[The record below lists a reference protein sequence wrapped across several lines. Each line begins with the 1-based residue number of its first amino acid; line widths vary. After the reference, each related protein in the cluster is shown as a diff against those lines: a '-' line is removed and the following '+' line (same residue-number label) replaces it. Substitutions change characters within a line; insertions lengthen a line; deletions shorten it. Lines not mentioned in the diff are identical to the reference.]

1 MMQGKT
7 TRQLWLLCTAW
18 LLCGSLHAQDLDRL
32 KKMANNVTQATERMD
47 ALTMLIDSSMTQDLD
62 RAATYVEQL
71 QGEAKRAKSGYHL
84 GVVEEKRGTISYKG
98 SRLDSARV
106 QYKRAYDHYWR
117 AGSKEEAMLA
127 YTRIGIMYSL
137 EGRYSDAARIYGNVR
152 AHSGKTAKVHAFLH
166 NQWGTLY
173 HYQNNVDSAEY
184 YYQKSAAE
192 YTILHD
198 TVAQLRALYNYSVL
212 LWNNDQRDKAKPMVY
227 QIKDLQEKIGAL
239 DGLHYTHGRL
249 MGMLIAEGDYEKAL
263 LYGEKQYDYAK
274 SINDTV
280 KIMEALSNIGRLM
293 LTRGEPAIS
302 ISYVKEAL
310 AIAKKGGFFEAQ
322 QLSLIDLGEA
332 YTEMGQY
339 AEAETAL
346 KSGFN
351 LSAGKGETRYTPITA
366 YYLGRLYHKMNR
378 LEDAKY
384 WLQKVLTKA
393 EENLP
398 LPDVVLLYDA
408 LADIYLTENN
418 SGQAIKMAEK
428 GYGLASASD
437 GIDSW
442 LIKLSNTLYQ
452 AYKAQGNYQAA
463 LQYHEQY
470 KQLSDTLFNVE
481 KVKTETKQLKDFEFK
496 LEKETIAVVQQARE
510 DQLTAKA
517 RQNALI
523 AGFVGLLALV
533 SLAFF
538 VNLRRQQTRIRAQ
551 NEELTRL
558 NATKDRIFAII
569 GHDMRKPALAFRG
582 MTQKINYLLQKQ
594 DYPRLTALGNQ
605 LEESAYSLNTVTD
618 NLLNWALLQKD
629 IAGYQPQPVLLHQVA
644 EELRAIFAAAARNK
658 NITLQI
664 LSDTPAQQQVF
675 ADPLALR
682 TILRNLIDN
691 AIKYTPE
698 GGTVSV
704 TASAEGEWVNIGVQD
719 SGIGIPA
726 AEQKDLFVI
735 RNDKSRPG
743 TAGEK
748 GTGLGLH
755 LAYELAKLNK
765 GRLALNTQIAAGTCF
780 ELQLPVG
787 IG

>member
-18 LLCGSLHAQDLDRL
+18 LLCGSLHAQDMDRL
-32 KKMANNVTQATERMD
+32 EKMANNATQATERMD
-47 ALTMLIDSSMTQDLD
+47 ALKMLIDSSMNQDLD

-71 QGEAKRAKSGYHL
+71 QGEAKRAKSEYHL
-84 GVVEEKRGTISYKG
+84 GFVEEKRGLLSYKG
-98 SRLDSARV
+98 LRLDSARV

-117 AGSKEEAMLA
+117 AGSKEEALLA

-137 EGRYSDAARIYGNVR
+137 EGRFGDAARIYGNVR
-152 AHSGKTAKVHAFLH
+152 AHSGKTTKVHAFLH

-173 HYQNNVDSAEY
+173 HYQNNVDSASY
-184 YYQKSAAE
+184 
-192 YTILHD
+192 
-198 TVAQLRALYNYSVL
+198 
-212 LWNNDQRDKAKPMVY
+212 
-227 QIKDLQEKIGAL
+227 
-239 DGLHYTHGRL
+239 HYTKSVARYTELDDTLGLLRPMYNHAALLASNGQVSEAKRMLYRIKNIQERRKAWEDANYTYGMLVELLYREGNYAEAMGYAEKQYIYAHALKDTLQIMQTLTIFGRL
-249 MGMLIAEGDYEKAL
+249 VKDSDDPAASIPYLEKAL
-263 LYGEKQYDYAK
+263 A
-274 SINDTV
+274 
-280 KIMEALSNIGRLM
+280 M
-293 LTRGEPAIS
+293 
-302 ISYVKEAL
+302 
-310 AIAKKGGFFEAQ
+310 AKKGGILQ
-322 QLSLIDLGEA
+322 NQLRNNQLLGDAYLAMKQYDKAEA
-332 YTEMGQY
+332 YYKASLDLEDEHQAHGLASGSAAGLGQVYYY
-339 AEAETAL
+339 A
-346 KSGFN
+346 
-351 LSAGKGETRYTPITA
+351 
-366 YYLGRLYHKMNR
+366 GRLQ
-378 LEDAKY
+378 EAKY
-384 WLQKVLTKA
+384 WIQKALLDIKNNPNDSEQSLCHAVLAKIH
-393 EENLP
+393 L
-398 LPDVVLLYDA
+398 
-408 LADIYLTENN
+408 
-418 SGQAIKMAEK
+418 AEK
-428 GYGLASASD
+428 QPQLAIASAKEAIATMED
-437 GIDSW
+437 TYTNWALEINN
-442 LIKLSNTLYQ
+442 ILYN
-452 AYKAQGNYQAA
+452 ASKALGNYQAA

-470 KQLSDTLFNVE
+470 KQLSDTLYNVE
-481 KVKTETKQLKDFEFK
+481 KVKAEAKQLKDFEFK
-496 LEKETIAVVQQARE
+496 LEKETIAVEQQARE
-510 DQLTAKA
+510 DQLKAKA

-523 AGFVGLLALV
+523 AGFIGLLALV

-605 LEESAYSLNTVTD
+605 LEETAYSLNAVSD

-629 IAGYQPQPVLLHQVA
+629 IAGYQPQPVVLHQVA
-644 EELRAIFAAAARNK
+644 EELSAIFAAAARNK
-658 NITLQI
+658 NITLSI

-691 AIKYTPE
+691 AVKYTPE

-704 TASAEGEWVNIGVQD
+704 TATAEGEWVNIGIQD

-755 LAYELAKLNK
+755 LAHELAKLNK
-765 GRLALNTQIAAGTCF
+765 GMLALNTQIAAGTRF

-787 IG
+787 